1 MISLTDFATDQVP
14 SGALLEA
21 WAATARRGGLALSVA
36 WRVAEAE
43 RNATT
48 DLLTGLPNRRA
59 LAGATR
65 RELSRAARAGDRM
78 GVAVL
83 DIDHFRKVNNEH
95 GHDAGDAV
103 LREFGRRLTHA
114 FRESDLVA
122 RWGGEEFAVLLPAR
136 APTAGPS
143 DPGVAVERAGGWS
156 SDARSPRPGPADHP
170 GHGLLRRG
178 VYPDE
183 RTDDDGPDPR
193 RRCRPVPGQGR
204 RTEPG
209 RGRLTW

>member
-83 DIDHFRKVNNEH
+83 DIDHFRKVNNQH

-114 FRESDLVA
+114 FRETDVVA
-122 RWGGEEFAVLLPAR
+122 RWGGEEFVVILPSMGADPGPEDLGPVDRAR
-136 APTAGPS
+136 ELIERRPFRLPRGLGEIRVTFSA
-143 DPGVAVERAGGWS
+143 GVAVYPDNGTDEDS
-156 SDARSPRPGPADHP
+156 
-170 GHGLLRRG
+170 LRRAADAAL
-178 VYPDE
+178 Y
-183 RTDDDGPDPR
+183 RAKAA
-193 RRCRPVPGQGR
+193 GR
-204 RTEPG
+204 NRVE
-209 RGRLTW
+209 LAD